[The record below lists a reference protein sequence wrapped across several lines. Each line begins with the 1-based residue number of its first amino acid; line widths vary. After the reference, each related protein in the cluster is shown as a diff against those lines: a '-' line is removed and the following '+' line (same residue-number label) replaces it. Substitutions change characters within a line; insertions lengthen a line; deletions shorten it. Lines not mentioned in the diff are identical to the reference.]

1 MEKERAGSP
10 RTLPFSVFYAFR
22 PVTFRFRAAGQIPM
36 PQAFF
41 NSAVHWG
48 QRVALIEMD
57 EKQ

>member
-1 MEKERAGSP
+1 MSVILCPKETS
-10 RTLPFSVFYAFR
+10 T
-22 PVTFRFRAAGQIPM
+22 TFKSNKIPFRAAGEIPM

-48 QRVALIEMD
+48 QRVAWMGMD